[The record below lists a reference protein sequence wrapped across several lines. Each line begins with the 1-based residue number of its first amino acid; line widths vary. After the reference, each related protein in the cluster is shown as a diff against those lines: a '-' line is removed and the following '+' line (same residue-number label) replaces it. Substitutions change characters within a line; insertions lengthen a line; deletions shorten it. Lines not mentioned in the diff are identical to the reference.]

1 MHTDIIRVM
10 MEAVRISETSVYT
23 KETTRLYTPE
33 DYNLHIH
40 RREDLKSHKGTFL
53 LFKLPFFIFVIL

>member
-1 MHTDIIRVM
+1 

-33 DYNLHIH
+33 HSNLHI
-40 RREDLKSHKGTFL
+40 RRHEDLKSHKGTFL
-53 LFKLPFFIFVIL
+53 LFKLQFLILVIL